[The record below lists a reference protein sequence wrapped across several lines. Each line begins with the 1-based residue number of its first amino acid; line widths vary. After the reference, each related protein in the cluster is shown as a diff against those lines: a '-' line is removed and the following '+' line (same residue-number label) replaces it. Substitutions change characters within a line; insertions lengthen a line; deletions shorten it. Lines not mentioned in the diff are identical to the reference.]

1 MIFRK
6 IILNILYSM
15 SVTINNDENDC
26 KKYERLEVNKNVSI
40 KRSELPPEFS
50 EDASKVVND
59 FIGKTIDLNYEIAL
73 YFDYITGEILK
84 CKIGSET
91 KVELKFEE
99 NEFNGKH
106 VASIHN
112 HTKDMYT
119 PPSDKNF
126 AIFSRKWEDYELIAW
141 INGLWILKAKLKDE
155 KLTFELKTNSLILFR
170 MVLDY
175 YSAYSDIQK
184 RNEKIDEEYGK
195 LISNYI
201 NHKNIKEI
209 QLNKKE
215 YNYDY

>member
-1 MIFRK
+1 MFQ
-6 IILNILYSM
+6 L
-15 SVTINNDENDC
+15 
-26 KKYERLEVNKNVSI
+26 KNQI
-40 KRSELPPEFS
+40 LPPEFS

-59 FIGKTIDLNYEIAL
+59 FIGKTINLNYEIAL
-73 YFDYITGEILK
+73 YFDYTTGEILK

-106 VASIHN
+106 IASIHN

-126 AIFSRKWEDYELIAW
+126 AIFSWKWEDYELIAG
-141 INGLWILKAKLKDE
+141 INGLWILKGKLKDD

-175 YSAYSDIQK
+175 YSTYSDIQK
-184 RNEKIDEEYGK
+184 RNDKIDEEYGK
-195 LISNYI
+195 LLSNYL